1 MKYYLGVDVGGT
13 KTHALIACEDGT
25 AVALGEAGTGNH
37 EVVGYGGLRKALT
50 ESLTAALSE
59 ANLSVEEIS
68 GAGFGVG
75 GYDWPSELQP
85 TLNKIE
91 TLGLGCQIDIVNDS
105 VIGLVAGA
113 TEGWGVVLIAGTGN
127 NVRGRDRTG
136 REGRITGNGGWF
148 GESGGAG
155 ELVGKAICAVS
166 HEWTRRGPPTALTQ
180 TFLQLTGAKDSED
193 FIEGLV
199 MERIHP
205 SANWAQ
211 AVFQTAQ
218 AGDEIAREVIE
229 WTARELGASA
239 VGVIRQLN
247 FQQEIF
253 EVIMVGSLFK
263 GGPLYNE
270 PLKETILNEAPGAKF
285 IRLEAPPVIG
295 GVLLG
300 MEKSGYAGYV
310 YRERMIETTIEL
322 LRGKL
327 SP

>member
-13 KTHALIACEDGT
+13 KTHALIVREDGT

-37 EVVGYGGLRKALT
+37 EVVGYGGLRKALN
-50 ESLTAALSE
+50 ESVSAALGE
-59 ANLSVEEIS
+59 ANLCAEEIS

-75 GYDWPSELQP
+75 GYDWPSELRP
-85 TLNKIE
+85 TMNEIE
-91 TLGLGCQIDIVNDS
+91 TLGLRCPIEVVNDS

-113 TEGWGVVLIAGTGN
+113 SEGWGVVLIAGTGN
-127 NVRGRDRTG
+127 NVRGRDRSG

-180 TFLQLTGAKDSED
+180 TFLELTGAKDRED

-211 AVFQTAQ
+211 AVFQTAH

-229 WTARELGASA
+229 WTARELGLSA

-247 FQQEIF
+247 FENESF

-263 GGPLYNE
+263 GGSLYTE
-270 PLKETILNEAPGAKF
+270 PLKKTILNEAPGAKF

-300 MEKSGYAGYV
+300 MEKSGFDGYQF
-310 YRERMIETTIEL
+310 RKRMIETTIGL
-322 LRGKL
+322 QK
-327 SP
+327 S